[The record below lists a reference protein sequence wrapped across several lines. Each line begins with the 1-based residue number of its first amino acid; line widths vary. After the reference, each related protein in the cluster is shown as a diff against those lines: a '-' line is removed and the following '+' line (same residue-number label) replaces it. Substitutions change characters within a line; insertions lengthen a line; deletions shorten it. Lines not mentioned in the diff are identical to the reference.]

1 MAQGLHRQ
9 HAQRRTRA
17 GQHRDHKQ
25 REQPRHRQAGCKLE
39 QEQEADHHHGKGAH
53 MHVLQD
59 AQSLLAVPPGQQR
72 VACVHVAVQ
81 VDEARDQEGIGRDHR
96 RGQRQRQNRPRQMC
110 DTQPDRAD
118 QQAHQRQAGRA
129 LFAQAVV
136 PLARRQ
142 WDRDKHVQAHVHGR
156 QHVLHSG
163 STPLWQ
169 ITVPEET
176 SSTVSQHFARLLSTR
191 ARPQRYRSVHSS
203 KSCAS
208 EYR

>member
-1 MAQGLHRQ
+1 
-9 HAQRRTRA
+9 
-17 GQHRDHKQ
+17 
-25 REQPRHRQAGCKLE
+25 
-39 QEQEADHHHGKGAH
+39 

-59 AQSLLAVPPGQQR
+59 AQALLAVPPGQER
-72 VACVHVAVQ
+72 VAGVHVAVQ
-81 VDEARDQEGIGRDHR
+81 MNKSRNQEGIGRDDR
-96 RGQRQRQNRPRQMC
+96 RCKRQRQDRTRQGR
-110 DTQPDRAD
+110 DSQPDRAD
-118 QQAHQRQAGRA
+118 QQAQQRQACRG
-129 LFAQAVV
+129 LLAQAVV

-142 WDRDKHVQAHVHGR
+142 RDGDEHVQAHVHGG

-191 ARPQRYRSVHSS
+191 ARPRRYFSVHSS